1 MKTKGLVKAM
11 IEINNV
17 VKKYNENKPNECV
30 AIKGISLRIESGE
43 MVAIMGKSGCGK
55 STLLHMLAGID
66 LPTSGEIIIDGKATS
81 NLTDKDLSKFRRENI
96 GIVLQDFMLI
106 EELSVIENVLV
117 PLNFTEMKKSE
128 KKSLAVNMIYK
139 VDLEKYVNKPVSQ
152 LSGGE
157 KQRVAIARALV
168 SDASIILADE
178 PTGSLDEVN
187 SKAIMQ
193 MLLSINKKLGKTVIV
208 VTHDKDVAAQCDRI
222 IFISDGIISTSLD
235 GNKELDSES
244 SSDSTVLDSES
255 SSDNTVLD
263 SKTSSDNKQLDNESS
278 SDKKELDS
286 EN

>member
-235 GNKELDSES
+235 GNKELDNEF
-244 SSDSTVLDSES
+244 SSDI
-255 SSDNTVLD
+255 
-263 SKTSSDNKQLDNESS
+263 
-278 SDKKELDS
+278 KELDS